1 MVPNKK
7 ESIIQIKTGVA
18 GFKVIHVTEN
28 HKMDSYLKDYCN
40 CNSLQASVWAI
51 ALYTTSDGEKP
62 PFSEM

>member
-1 MVPNKK
+1 
-7 ESIIQIKTGVA
+7 
-18 GFKVIHVTEN
+18 
-28 HKMDSYLKDYCN
+28 MDSYLKDYCS